1 MKAKLS
7 VRRVWA
13 VPVAA
18 AVLLAF
24 ATVPSRARDVNELM
38 MKSVGTAENVSPV
51 IVEAIKRAAVDLTPE
66 QRALALK
73 CWKDSVCETG
83 HGTLTVAYA
92 DGFGENV
99 WRQVTKMEFIAQA
112 LTYPSIRKIVYTSA
126 GGDATKAISDLRA
139 FVAQKVD
146 VIVIFADAGAALLPT
161 VKEASEAGIT
171 VVLHNGTDIGGKP
184 GKDYLTSIAENVCN
198 LGVGF
203 IKVVGDNSAKD
214 PTTVVELG
222 GTPGNPLSATWQK
235 CADDELA
242 KHKNMKLL
250 GKADTNWTQ
259 EGSFQAMTGF
269 LSQSGAVDS
278 VVYEYADGFR
288 GGLRA
293 WQAANKKPDVIV
305 ALRTDEQGLFCDWE
319 KVNDPNFKIFYSNGQ
334 NDQSRFALTA
344 AMMKKDGQTVAGNI
358 DVPFKMKQVV
368 KGMCNPSLPE
378 DASVSTLLDDDLMKA
393 MFAK

>member
-1 MKAKLS
+1 MKTTFRISPLCA
-7 VRRVWA
+7 A
-13 VPVAA
+13 FVAA
-18 AVLLAF
+18 ASLS
-24 ATVPSRARDVNELM
+24 TVAAAPAQARDVNQLM
-38 MKSVGTAENVSPV
+38 MKAVGTTDNVSPV

-83 HGTLTVAYA
+83 HGDLTVAYA

-99 WRQVTKMEFIAQA
+99 WRKVTKMEFILQA
-112 LTYPSIRKIVYTSA
+112 LTYPNIKKIVYASA
-126 GGDATKAISDLRA
+126 GGDATKAVSDLRA

-161 VKEASEAGIT
+161 VKEATEAGILVT
-171 VVLHNGTDIGGKP
+171 LHNGTDVGGKA
-184 GKDYLTSIAENVCN
+184 GKDYVATIAENICN
-198 LGVGF
+198 LGGDF
-203 IKVVGDNSAKD
+203 IKAVASNSAKD

-235 CADDELA
+235 CSDDELA
-242 KHKNMKLL
+242 KHKNLKLL

-269 LSQSGAVDS
+269 LSQNGSVDS

-293 WQAANKKPDVIV
+293 WQAANKKPEVVV

-319 KVNDPNFKIFYSNGQ
+319 KINDPAFKIFYSNGQ

-344 AMMKKDGQTVAGNI
+344 AMMKKAGQNVPTNI
-358 DVPFKMKQVV
+358 DVPFKMKPVV
-368 KGMCNPSLPE
+368 KGMCNPALPE
-378 DASVSTLLDDDLMKA
+378 DASVSTLVDDDMMKA